1 MDVDHFNTLD
11 AKRSV
16 SYSHYTFPGLIYWK
30 KNDHKNSKT
39 LWFTRWYSTSML
51 VTDVGDE
58 MYWWQ
63 RWDVGDRFEEIDNII
78 KKSLQNNDSVT
89 IILNLSPS

>member
-16 SYSHYTFPGLIYWK
+16 SYSHYTFPGFDLLK

-39 LWFTRWYSTSML
+39 L
-51 VTDVGDE
+51 
-58 MYWWQ
+58 
-63 RWDVGDRFEEIDNII
+63 
-78 KKSLQNNDSVT
+78 
-89 IILNLSPS
+89 